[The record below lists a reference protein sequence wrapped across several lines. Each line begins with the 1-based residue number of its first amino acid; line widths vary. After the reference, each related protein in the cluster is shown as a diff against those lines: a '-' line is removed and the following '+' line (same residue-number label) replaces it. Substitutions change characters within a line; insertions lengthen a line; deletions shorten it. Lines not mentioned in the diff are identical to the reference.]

1 MQIAK
6 QISKLSM
13 VSTAVAKQAI
23 SFSHESSLSDGMKY
37 EDALFNAL
45 FGTQDMKIGVEA
57 FIRKMKPKFVHS

>member
-1 MQIAK
+1 
-6 QISKLSM
+6 M

-23 SFSHESSLSDGMKY
+23 SYSQESNLSEGLKY
-37 EDALFNAL
+37 ENAMFNAL